1 MFFQRTRAIYCVV
14 LVGLFIVI
22 GAVMQNDFAYG
33 QAVSI
38 DTFQSMLLRYQ
49 TSLARGD
56 RRNVL
61 IRLVEPLQ
69 PGDDVS
75 IFVPDRTDIDDGV
88 SHRIYSVGI
97 DHICFE
103 VTRGVTASM
112 SCVPFTN
119 IATVREL
126 Y

>member
-1 MFFQRTRAIYCVV
+1 MSIKYKESIVLFVV
-14 LVGLFIVI
+14 VCTLMLTATIT
-22 GAVMQNDFAYG
+22 QNHVQG
-33 QAVSI
+33 QGTAN
-38 DTFQSMLLRYQ
+38 TFQSVLLRYQ
-49 TSLARGD
+49 TSIARGESHD
-56 RRNVL
+56 VL

-69 PGDDVS
+69 AGEDVS

-103 VTRGVTASM
+103 VTRSTGISV

>member
-1 MFFQRTRAIYCVV
+1 MSIKYKESIV
-14 LVGLFIVI
+14 LFVIVCTFMLTTTI
-22 GAVMQNDFAYG
+22 TQNHVQG
-33 QAVSI
+33 QSTAN
-38 DTFQSMLLRYQ
+38 TFQSMLLRYQ